1 MMDKYLRTLELD
13 KVLEMLAN
21 VCSCKDTQQRAR
33 ELEPATEPDEVRARL
48 AESWDAHSLIGRF
61 GTPRFGGIQNTSNS
75 LRRAQAGG
83 VLTMLELLRIA
94 EVLRIIRSLREWRG
108 NCEGTVT
115 SFDGLFMM
123 LQTDRSLE
131 ERITTSIINEDE
143 MSDQA
148 SHELADIR
156 RKLRAAQSRVR
167 EQLDRFI
174 RSAENQKYMQDALV
188 TIRSGRFVVPVKAE
202 CRGNVPGLVHDSSSS
217 GATVFVEPMAVV
229 EANNEIRL
237 LEGKEAEEIERILA
251 ELSAECGDR
260 ADAICASYEALI
272 QLDLIFAKAQLGYN
286 MRACLPEVS
295 DSGVLRFNKAR
306 HPLIPKEKVVATDIR
321 LGDDFDTL
329 MITGPNT
336 GGKTVSIKT
345 IGLLTAMAGCGLLLP
360 VSDES
365 IVPVFE
371 RILVDIGDEQSIEQS
386 LSTFSSHMKNIVNI
400 IDKADEHSLV
410 LLDELGAGTDPIEGA
425 ALAMSIIER
434 LRAAGAKLAATTHYA
449 ELKTY
454 AISTPGVKNACCE
467 FVVATLRPTYKL
479 LIGLPGRS
487 NAFAISEHLGI
498 PADVVERARELV
510 SSESTQ
516 FEEVVESL
524 QVTHKSLEA
533 EKEAAHRLR
542 IEAQQATAT
551 AEKQKQSI
559 EREREKMLAQARS
572 EAADIVSK
580 ARAQSYALLD
590 EMQKLKKEMTA
601 LNASELES
609 RAKSQ
614 MRARMREL
622 EDSADPIVQ
631 RNQEDYVLPRPLKVG
646 DNVLIADIDK
656 KAVVTKTVDS
666 QGLVEV
672 QAGILKTR
680 VRLDNLRLLDKGS
693 VTFNNKPAYNKK
705 RSTTTSVQ
713 QTAQTEVDVRGT
725 TVDEAIIEVDK
736 VIDMAI
742 MRGLN
747 EIRVIHGKGTGALR
761 AGLHQHFKRHPSIKS
776 FRLGVYGEGESGV
789 TIVEVK

>member
-1 MMDKYLRTLELD
+1 MKDKYLRTLELD

-21 VCSCKDTQQRAR
+21 ACSCQDTATRAR
-33 ELEPATEPDEVRARL
+33 ELEPAHTVSEVRALL
-48 AESWDAHSLIGRF
+48 AESWDAHSLIGRY
-61 GTPRFGGIQNTSNS
+61 GTPRFGGVQNTSNS

-108 NCEGTVT
+108 NCEGVIT

-123 LQTDRSLE
+123 LQTDRALE

-148 SHELADIR
+148 SRELADIR
-156 RKLRAAQSRVR
+156 RKLRSAQSRVR
-167 EQLDRFI
+167 EQLDKFI

-188 TIRSGRFVVPVKAE
+188 TIRSGRYVVPVKAE
-202 CRGNVPGLVHDSSSS
+202 CRGSVAGLVHDTSSS

-237 LEGKEAEEIERILA
+237 LEGKEKEEIERILA
-251 ELSAECGDR
+251 ELSNECGDR

-272 QLDLIFAKAQLGYN
+272 QLDLIFAKAQLGYD
-286 MRACLPEVS
+286 MRASLPEVS
-295 DSGVLRFNKAR
+295 EEGVLRFNKAR
-306 HPLIPKEKVVATDIR
+306 HPLIAKEKVVATDIR

-336 GGKTVSIKT
+336 GGKTVSLKT

-365 IVPVFE
+365 VVPVFE

-386 LSTFSSHMKNIVNI
+386 LSTFSSHMKNIVSI
-400 IDKADEHSLV
+400 IDQADENTLV

-425 ALAMSIIER
+425 ALAMAIIER
-434 LRAAGAKLAATTHYA
+434 LRSAGAKLAATTHYA

-467 FVVATLRPTYKL
+467 FDVATLRPTYKL

-498 PADVVERARELV
+498 PADVVGRARELV
-510 SSESTQ
+510 STESTQ

-524 QVTHKSLEA
+524 QITHKSLEQEKA
-533 EKEAAHRLR
+533 EAQRLR
-542 IEAQQATAT
+542 IEAQQATDT
-551 AEKQKQSI
+551 AEKQKATI
-559 EREREKMLAQARS
+559 EKERDKLLSQARA
-572 EAADIVSK
+572 EAANIVSQ

-590 EMQKLKKEMTA
+590 EMQRLKKEMTA

-609 RAKSQ
+609 KAKSE
-614 MRARMREL
+614 MRARMKAL

-631 RNQEDYVLPRPLKVG
+631 RQQEDYVLPRPLKVG
-646 DNVLIADIDK
+646 DAVLIADIDK
-656 KAVVTKTVDS
+656 KGVVTKPVDS

-680 VRLDNLRLLDKGS
+680 VKIENLRLLDKSS
-693 VTFNNKPAYNKK
+693 VSFNSKPTQP
-705 RSTTTSVQ
+705 RRTTQTKVA

-725 TVDEAIIEVDK
+725 TVEEAIIEVDK
-736 VIDMAI
+736 VIDMAV

-747 EIRVIHGKGTGALR
+747 EVRVIHGKGTGALR
-761 AGLHQHFKRHPSIKS
+761 AGLHQHFKRHSCVKS

-789 TIVEVK
+789 TILEIK

>member
-1 MMDKYLRTLELD
+1 
-13 KVLEMLAN
+13 
-21 VCSCKDTQQRAR
+21 
-33 ELEPATEPDEVRARL
+33 
-48 AESWDAHSLIGRF
+48 
-61 GTPRFGGIQNTSNS
+61 
-75 LRRAQAGG
+75 
-83 VLTMLELLRIA
+83 
-94 EVLRIIRSLREWRG
+94 
-108 NCEGTVT
+108 
-115 SFDGLFMM
+115 
-123 LQTDRSLE
+123 
-131 ERITTSIINEDE
+131 

-148 SHELADIR
+148 SRELADIR

-167 EQLDRFI
+167 EQLDKFI

-202 CRGNVPGLVHDSSSS
+202 CRGNVAGLVHDSSSS
-217 GATVFVEPMAVV
+217 GATVFVEPIAVV

-237 LEGKEAEEIERILA
+237 LEGKEKEEIERILA
-251 ELSAECGDR
+251 ELSNECGDR

-272 QLDLIFAKAQLGYN
+272 QLDLIFAKAQLGYD
-286 MRACLPEVS
+286 MRASLPEVS
-295 DSGVLRFNKAR
+295 DNGVLRFNKAR

-321 LGDDFDTL
+321 LGEDFDTL

-365 IVPVFE
+365 VVPVFE

-386 LSTFSSHMKNIVNI
+386 LSTFSSHMKNIVSI
-400 IDKADEHSLV
+400 IDQANENTLV
-410 LLDELGAGTDPIEGA
+410 LLDELGAGTDPVEGA
-425 ALAMSIIER
+425 ALAMAIIER
-434 LRAAGAKLAATTHYA
+434 LRSAGAKLAATTHYA

-454 AISTPGVKNACCE
+454 ALSTPGVKNACCE
-467 FVVATLRPTYKL
+467 FDVATLRPTYKL

-498 PADVVERARELV
+498 PADVVGRARELV
-510 SSESTQ
+510 STESTQ

-524 QVTHKSLEA
+524 QQTHKSLEE
-533 EKEAAHRLR
+533 EKAAAHRLR
-542 IEAQQATAT
+542 VEAQQATDS
-551 AEKQKQSI
+551 AEKQKATI
-559 EREREKMLAQARS
+559 EKEREKLLSQARA
-572 EAADIVSK
+572 EAANIVSQ

-590 EMQKLKKEMTA
+590 EMQRLKKEMNA

-609 RAKSQ
+609 KAKSE
-614 MRARMREL
+614 MRARMKAL

-631 RNQEDYVLPRPLKVG
+631 RKQEDYVLPRALRVG
-646 DNVLIADIDK
+646 DAVLIADIDK
-656 KAVVTKTVDS
+656 KGVVTKTVDS

-680 VRLDNLRLLDKGS
+680 VKLENLRLLDKSS
-693 VTFNNKPAYNKK
+693 VSFNNKPTQP
-705 RSTTTSVQ
+705 RRTTGTQVS
-713 QTAQTEVDVRGT
+713 QTAQTEIDVRGT

-747 EIRVIHGKGTGALR
+747 EVRVIHGKGTGALR
-761 AGLHQHFKRHPSIKS
+761 AGLHQHFKRHAGVRS
-776 FRLGVYGEGESGV
+776 FRLGVYGEGENGV
-789 TIVEVK
+789 TILELK